1 MAYTTSV
8 DERYIGGV
16 SQQKAGLYD
25 AAFNLGTSYI
35 LGQYSTAY
43 GALVLTSSGRDLDAY
58 ALGTLNAGSITVNA
72 TSTTWD
78 ATSTLWGSA
87 AYWMYFRPTVY
98 IYDAA
103 GQVIASGYGSA
114 TYQINYASAGNFYI
128 GVEGSSSGSSQY
140 AVSYTY
146 QAPIDYAPTIGTLAI
161 NGTLL
166 DGSLVTL
173 TGNFNDV
180 NGTSLANTSGGYS
193 YRWYTCAD
201 NSSSL
206 ANWTLVSTN
215 STYTLKSADLGKY
228 IDVYISYRDDQGF
241 QNTISPVSVYIPL
254 VNRPPELN
262 GTLPSQNW
270 IEGTLLHYTVPT
282 GTFTDPE
289 GYSLSYTATL
299 ANGSALPTWLNFSS
313 TTQVFSG
320 VAPAGSPDYTVR
332 IIAKDNAGQ
341 STFTDMTFLT
351 PAALKLASIVP
362 FSPTT
367 GIEKALFNFDSAGI
381 SNYQLSGTVYVSVS
395 DAFTYTQY
403 LANPRLISSDI
414 YTSLASGKT
423 TWTATQLANI
433 NLITSTYHNFIN
445 LSFSPVSDYS
455 GNTPFDLASLS
466 NINIS
471 IIYRPDA
478 KYSGESAL
486 GTDDNFGYF
495 GSASDIVLNLAGFG
509 SQGLNND
516 ESLDGS
522 TFGFHALMHEI
533 GHSLGLSHP
542 HSAYVNGVTTLT
554 ADYGL
559 TSTVGFEKLGFQIK
573 SPSDMNKE
581 YFSVMSYDDINPAG
595 TADTFAQTP
604 MILDLI
610 ALQGAYGEGQGST
623 GSANDTIAPGGTGGV
638 NSYRAY
644 FDTGG
649 TDLIDLKN
657 YAAGAY
663 LHMGTSITG
672 ATHLV
677 GVAMSMADEIK
688 MIGGGDPASLRWFYG
703 EYENAAGSV
712 GADLIIGNNGN
723 NSILGNDGNDT
734 LSGGSGNDTID
745 GGGGSDTVQFQGRL
759 SNYKVTMT
767 GTSGTITDSN
777 LARDGVDALSNIE
790 HLRFTDF
797 DINTGIKALA
807 ASMNTATVQRVME
820 LYVAFFNRTPDADGL
835 SYWLGQ
841 SKAGTST
848 TQIAESFYGV
858 GVQYTSLTGFS
869 STMTTTDFINV
880 VYRNVLGRTGGA
892 DAGGLDYWTQKLTSG
907 EDTRGSLVS
916 KILDAAH
923 TYKGDAT
930 YGWVANLLDNKITV
944 ATKVA
949 VDWGLNY
956 LTADASVTNGMAI
969 AKAVTP
975 TDTTAAIALVGV
987 PEGAVAIG

>member
-8 DERYIGGV
+8 DERYLGGAL
-16 SQQKAGLYD
+16 QQKAGLND
-25 AAFNLGTSYI
+25 APTTLGATYI
-35 LGQYSTAY
+35 LGQYTTAY
-43 GALVLTSSGRDLDAY
+43 GALVLTGVGKDTDVY
-58 ALGTLNAGSITVNA
+58 ALGSINAGAITVSAFSNI
-72 TSTTWD
+72 WD
-78 ATSTLWGSA
+78 ASSTLFGSA
-87 AYWMYFRPTVY
+87 SAWTYFRPTIY
-98 IYDAA
+98 IYNAL
-103 GQVIASGYGSA
+103 GQVLATGSGGAS
-114 TYQINYASAGNFYI
+114 YQINYANAGNFYI
-128 GVEGSSSGSSQY
+128 AIEGSSLGSSQY
-140 AVSYTY
+140 SVNYTY
-146 QAPIDYAPTIGTLAI
+146 QAPTNYPPTPGTLAI
-161 NGTLL
+161 SGTFL
-166 DGSLVTL
+166 DGSIVSLAGT
-173 TGNFNDV
+173 FNDS
-180 NGTSLANTSGGYS
+180 NGTSIAAATSGYTYS
-193 YRWYTCAD
+193 WYISTD
-201 NSSSL
+201 NSPNL
-206 ANWTLVSTN
+206 ANWVLVSN
-215 STYTLKSADLGKY
+215 SSTYTLKSSDLGKY

-241 QNTISPVSVYIPL
+241 QDTVSPTSVYISL
-254 VNRPPELN
+254 VNRPPVLN
-262 GTLPSQNW
+262 TTLPGQNW
-270 IEGTLLHYTVPT
+270 VEGIFFHYAVPT

-289 GYSLSYTATL
+289 GFSLTYTATL
-299 ANGSALPTWLNFSS
+299 ASGAILPSWLSFNSA
-313 TTQVFSG
+313 TQVFSG
-320 VAPAGSPDYTVR
+320 TAPAGSADYTVR

-341 STFTDMTFLT
+341 IAFADISFLT
-351 PAALKLASIVP
+351 PTALKLASVVL
-362 FSPTT
+362 FSPNSV
-367 GIEKALFNFDSAGI
+367 IEKALFNFDSAGI
-381 SNYQLSGTVYVSVS
+381 SNYKLSGTVYVSVS
-395 DAFTYTQY
+395 DAITYAQY
-403 LANPRLISSDI
+403 LASSKIISSDI
-414 YTSLASGKT
+414 YTSLASGKAA
-423 TWTATQLANI
+423 WTSAQLANV

-445 LSFSPVSDYS
+445 LDFSPVIDYS
-455 GNTPFDLASLS
+455 GSTGNDLSGLS

-471 IIYRPDA
+471 FIYRPDA

-486 GTDDNFGYF
+486 GTDENFGYA
-495 GSASDIVLNLAGFG
+495 GSSSDIVLNFAGFG

-516 ESLDGS
+516 ESLDS
-522 TFGFHALMHEI
+522 SSFGFHALMHEI

-542 HSAYVNGVTTLT
+542 HSNYVKGVATIT

-559 TSTVGFEKLGFQIK
+559 TTTVGFEKLGFQIK
-573 SPSDMNKE
+573 SPNDMNKE

-623 GSANDTIAPGGTGGV
+623 GAADDTIAPGGTGGV
-638 NSYRAY
+638 NSYRTY

-649 TDLIDLKN
+649 TDLIDIKN
-657 YAAGAY
+657 YATGAY
-663 LHMGTSITG
+663 LHMGTTIIG

-677 GVAMSMADEIK
+677 GVSMSMADETS
-688 MIGGGDPASLRWFYG
+688 MVSGGDPTSLRWFYG
-703 EYENAAGSV
+703 EYENASGSV
-712 GADLIIGNNGN
+712 GADLIIGNSLS

-734 LSGGSGNDTID
+734 LSGGAGNDTID
-745 GGGGSDTVQFQGRL
+745 GGAGSDTAQYQGKL
-759 SNYKVTMT
+759 SGYKVQMT
-767 GTSGTITDSN
+767 GASGTVTDTV
-777 LARDGVDALSNIE
+777 AGRDGTDTLKNIE

-835 SYWLGQ
+835 TYWLGQ

-869 STMTTTDFINV
+869 SSMTTTDFINV
-880 VYRNVLGRTGGA
+880 VYRNVLGRADGA
-892 DAGGLDYWTQKLTSG
+892 DAGGLQYWTEKLSSG
-907 EDTRGSLVS
+907 KESRGSLVS
-916 KILDAAH
+916 TILDAAH

-956 LTADASVTNGMAI
+956 LNADASVTNGMAI